1 MSLVARF
8 HGVVDAVG
16 GVDGGDCGEGTGD
29 VFFSFHLLGAALVFG
44 GGADVGGGFGGA
56 VVFFVFL
63 AAAAAVALAADFALI
78 VTSCDLRVAAATIAA
93 SAIPITVLDVSSWF
107 VAGWGTVIV
116 VACGC

>member
-8 HGVVDAVG
+8 HGAVDAVG
-16 GVDGGDCGEGTGD
+16 GMDGGDCGEGTGD

-63 AAAAAVALAADFALI
+63 AAAAAVALAADFAL
-78 VTSCDLRVAAATIAA
+78 VVASCDLRVAAA
-93 SAIPITVLDVSSWF
+93 IPITVLDISSWF